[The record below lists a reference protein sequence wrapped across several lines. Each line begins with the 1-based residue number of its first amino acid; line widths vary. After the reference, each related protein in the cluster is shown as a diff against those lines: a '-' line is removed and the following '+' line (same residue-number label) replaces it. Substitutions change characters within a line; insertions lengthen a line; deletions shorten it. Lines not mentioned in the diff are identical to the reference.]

1 MRETIRKWIQRICEL
16 LELLVAVL
24 VLIGIVD
31 ALVGYFLGFTGIY
44 HRIVGTGQFLTFL
57 ENMFNVVV
65 GIEFVKMLLKPNGE
79 NVIEVL
85 VFLIGR
91 HMIIGDNSAV
101 DILLSVISVG
111 VLYGLRWFLR
121 TVDTEEIESQSHTW
135 TGLLTKFRKKPEED
149 DREAG

>member
-1 MRETIRKWIQRICEL
+1 MREAIRKWIQRICDL

-24 VLIGIVD
+24 VLIGIAD

-44 HRIVGTGQFLTFL
+44 HWIVDTGQFLTFL
-57 ENMFNVVV
+57 ENMFSVVV
-65 GIEFVKMLLKPNGE
+65 GIEFVKMLLKPNAE

-91 HMIIGDNSAV
+91 HMIIGNNSAV

-111 VLYGLRWFLR
+111 ILYGLGWFLR
-121 TVDTEEIESQSHTW
+121 TMDTQETESQSNAGS
-135 TGLLTKFRKKPEED
+135 GLLTKFRKKPEHHDCET
-149 DREAG
+149 E

>member
-1 MRETIRKWIQRICEL
+1 MRETARKWIQRICEL

-24 VLIGIVD
+24 VLVGLVD
-31 ALVGYFLGFTGIY
+31 SMVGYFLGFTGIFQW
-44 HRIVGTGQFLTFL
+44 IVNTGQFLVFL

-85 VFLIGR
+85 VFLIAR

-121 TVDTEEIESQSHTW
+121 TVEGAELGDRASGW
-135 TGLLTKFRKKPEED
+135 NGFLAKFRQKPEKD
-149 DREAG
+149 DQEAG